1 MHIAYMKNSVQ
12 RDTAKV
18 QQMVQQWLLQNP
30 SRSHTN
36 NLHKYE
42 YNYKDHCILAI
53 TVYQRLRHGD
63 FSKDVQRH
71 SHLQRSSYKLAF
83 TDHTPIISSK
93 NLFTQSPRPPTVPS
107 SPLQV
112 PLGFCSELQHQTYC
126 NASELHCLL
135 LSDGHQSHPHMY
147 HIWMESCVPR

>member
-1 MHIAYMKNSVQ
+1 MVSLNQFKQTTDMNIAYMKNSVQ

-36 NLHKYE
+36 NLHEYE

-53 TVYQRLRHGD
+53 TVYQLLRHGH

-71 SHLQRSSYKLAF
+71 SHLQRRSYKLAF
-83 TDHTPIISSK
+83 TDHNPHYQLQKPLHTISTPTYSTFFSFVGALGILLRTAAS
-93 NLFTQSPRPPTVPS
+93 NL
-107 SPLQV
+107 L
-112 PLGFCSELQHQTYC
+112 
-126 NASELHCLL
+126 
-135 LSDGHQSHPHMY
+135 
-147 HIWMESCVPR
+147 